1 MVLAISTI
9 GIPVP
14 AMGSEVWPQ
23 KSTAPYYCLD
33 GGKGWKASDRY
44 EIYLYNT
51 LPAPLTEIQAKRL
64 FWAYPSN
71 WDALKEA
78 AAKYDIELYQQIA
91 STVSNPNIVKRVKD
105 DAGTKFAWVADHPE
119 IEDRAIRALERVAL
133 ENSVSGKEVPEPI
146 REATSEETAASFFV
160 PALCE
165 GPGALNTEFKLSS
178 EFIRDIAKIEAQ
190 SVWDNGSTGGN
201 VGWLDASQDKNIAKA
216 VLGDELYEITWSGDS
231 IKIHNNGS
239 AVANENVVG
248 GNLTEEQMY
257 NKTTIRYKITMRESS
272 GWYTDGSWDQN
283 YLTEWMDFKAC
294 VNAPEHQRLYKADIR
309 IVPSDMVFYLVVS
322 QGPIG
327 DAEPRPEYGSGST
340 DVDFQVYRHE
350 ERFEANYNV
359 KLRKIDDETGKPL
372 KGSQFYISLIYIN
385 H

>member
-119 IEDRAIRALERVAL
+119 IEDRAIRALEQVAL
-133 ENSVSGKEVPEPI
+133 ENSVSG
-146 REATSEETAASFFV
+146 
-160 PALCE
+160 
-165 GPGALNTEFKLSS
+165 
-178 EFIRDIAKIEAQ
+178 
-190 SVWDNGSTGGN
+190 
-201 VGWLDASQDKNIAKA
+201 
-216 VLGDELYEITWSGDS
+216 
-231 IKIHNNGS
+231 
-239 AVANENVVG
+239 
-248 GNLTEEQMY
+248 
-257 NKTTIRYKITMRESS
+257 
-272 GWYTDGSWDQN
+272 
-283 YLTEWMDFKAC
+283 
-294 VNAPEHQRLYKADIR
+294 
-309 IVPSDMVFYLVVS
+309 
-322 QGPIG
+322 
-327 DAEPRPEYGSGST
+327 
-340 DVDFQVYRHE
+340 
-350 ERFEANYNV
+350 
-359 KLRKIDDETGKPL
+359 
-372 KGSQFYISLIYIN
+372 
-385 H
+385 